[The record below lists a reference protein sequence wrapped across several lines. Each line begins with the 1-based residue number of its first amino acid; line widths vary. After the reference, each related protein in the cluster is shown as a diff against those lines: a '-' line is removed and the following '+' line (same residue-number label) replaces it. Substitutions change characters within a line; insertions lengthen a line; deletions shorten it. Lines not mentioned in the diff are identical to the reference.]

1 MPSPAPAAEVA
12 PPALVR
18 AVLSGHSA
26 LAFVAASAST
36 GPGEGDAPRPSR
48 SIPHLVR
55 QARWVEPG
63 RVSRRRGLGAARR
76 GIPVA
81 RGYPPRSTRSTVA
94 ADGGGRGPSASFAEG
109 ALIVSFDRG
118 LELGRALE
126 PVALAQPLERGL
138 ERLLVGHVR
147 RDPAVAADV
156 ARDAH
161 VRQQVRDLA
170 LLLGQ
175 LDGHVDGTL
184 TGDHPGEHLVLA
196 DLEDREVAP
205 RPVLVGLGERERQ
218 LRDPPLDRRHPHRRI
233 VAVSSGSG
241 QGTRMQVAKD
251 KRRTSMGKSIR
262 ELMSSNPCAIE
273 ADKPVAYAAQMMKQE
288 DVGLAPVV
296 EGDRL
301 VGTLTDRDIVV
312 RVVAEGRNPE
322 EVSVREVASTDL
334 VTVDPQQDLDEA
346 LRLMA
351 SNQIRRLPVVEE
363 DGRLVGVLA
372 QADVAREADEQ
383 QTGQLVEDISQP

>member
-1 MPSPAPAAEVA
+1 
-12 PPALVR
+12 
-18 AVLSGHSA
+18 
-26 LAFVAASAST
+26 
-36 GPGEGDAPRPSR
+36 
-48 SIPHLVR
+48 
-55 QARWVEPG
+55 
-63 RVSRRRGLGAARR
+63 
-76 GIPVA
+76 
-81 RGYPPRSTRSTVA
+81 
-94 ADGGGRGPSASFAEG
+94 
-109 ALIVSFDRG
+109 
-118 LELGRALE
+118 
-126 PVALAQPLERGL
+126 
-138 ERLLVGHVR
+138 
-147 RDPAVAADV
+147 
-156 ARDAH
+156 
-161 VRQQVRDLA
+161 
-170 LLLGQ
+170 
-175 LDGHVDGTL
+175 
-184 TGDHPGEHLVLA
+184 
-196 DLEDREVAP
+196 
-205 RPVLVGLGERERQ
+205 
-218 LRDPPLDRRHPHRRI
+218 
-233 VAVSSGSG
+233 
-241 QGTRMQVAKD
+241 
-251 KRRTSMGKSIR
+251 MGKSIR